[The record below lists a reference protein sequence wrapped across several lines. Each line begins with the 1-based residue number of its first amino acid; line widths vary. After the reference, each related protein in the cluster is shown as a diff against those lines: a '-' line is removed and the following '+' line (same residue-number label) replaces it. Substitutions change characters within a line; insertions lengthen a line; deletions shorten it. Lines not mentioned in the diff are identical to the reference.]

1 MKRMRLAALSLFAVS
16 LMGAALASSS
26 SAYLPVNFRT
36 GIGKLPVPY
45 GLTEVI
51 EIWIFGIATKSGT
64 TGEVNCSN
72 GSMAGTLESNGAA
85 KDKAV
90 FDEVAFTGTGIGG
103 ACESSLGPA
112 TITTSDLPWPNEF
125 TNKKTL
131 TIKGTKKVAFSVTY
145 IGAAGE
151 PKCTYEAG
159 KVSSTFTAGA
169 AGHPE
174 PVTITTSDQK
184 FKLNK
189 KASAKT
195 CATEGQLS
203 ASTKATAGGET
214 VEAEL

>member
-1 MKRMRLAALSLFAVS
+1 MKRMRLVALSLFAAS
-16 LMGAALASSS
+16 LLGTALAGSA
-26 SAYLPVNFRT
+26 SAYLPLYFRT

-51 EIWIFGIATKSGT
+51 EIWIFGIAPKSGT
-64 TGEVNCSN
+64 GTVNCSN

-112 TITTSDLPWPNEF
+112 TVTASDLPWPNEF
-125 TNKKTL
+125 TDKKAM
-131 TIKGTKKVAFSVTY
+131 TIKGTKKVAFTVTY
-145 IGAAGE
+145 IGVEGE

-174 PVTITTSDQK
+174 PVTITTSNQT
-184 FKLNK
+184 FKRNK
-189 KASAKT
+189 KVSAKS
-195 CATEGQLS
+195 CASEGQLS
-203 ASTKATAGGET
+203 ATTKATAGGET